1 MRITSRAARFDL
13 HGMWQQVV
21 RLAGGAVQ
29 GPATRLASLGMQG
42 CLHLYVHPTRAAP
55 LGWVSSLYS
64 QPVSQRLRSVSGD
77 ALTLSVDAL
86 ELERPRN
93 ANLMSSLQCAV
104 RAKT

>member
-1 MRITSRAARFDL
+1 
-13 HGMWQQVV
+13 MWQQVV
-21 RLAGGAVQ
+21 RLAGGALQ
-29 GPATRLASLGMQG
+29 GPATRLASRKPGRAGMFALVCPPHQG
-42 CLHLYVHPTRAAP
+42 CTIG
-55 LGWVSSLYS
+55 LGKQSL